1 MRLLIP
7 LFLILAFPVS
17 AQVYKWTDENGITHF
32 GNQPPPGQ
40 KEEVRIRDS
49 QPGSMS
55 ADSAAES
62 DIIRQSRE
70 LERRKSEESI
80 RRAEQRYRERVAE
93 IEEEYEER
101 PDYICQGASN
111 RLKSARDRWK
121 SKKRQGYSIDD
132 ERYYEQ
138 LIKDRQRHR
147 DNVCR

>member
-7 LFLILAFPVS
+7 LFLVLALPVYG
-17 AQVYKWTDENGITHF
+17 QVYKWTDENGVTHF

-40 KEEVRIRDS
+40 QEEVRIRDS

-55 ADSAAES
+55 ADSTAES

-70 LERRKSEESI
+70 LERRKAKKSVRE
-80 RRAEQRYRERVAE
+80 AEQRYRERVAE
-93 IEEEYEER
+93 IRDDLEDR
-101 PDYICQGASN
+101 PDYICQGAEN
-111 RLKSARDRWK
+111 RLKSAQDRWHDQK
-121 SKKRQGYSIDD
+121 LQGYSIAD